1 MAKNYTK
8 EQEKEID
15 YLKSNYEML
24 EKTKDEAK
32 LRGTEESVKR
42 IELVQN
48 DTIEQLRLIDDNLAN
63 NLLKLSQKKNEEKES
78 ANDILSYADD
88 DIYSPINIEKI
99 SNAVSIKEDFEF
111 NNIDSDVQY
120 DIVELPSKGQ
130 CYKEKF
136 SRVPVSY
143 LTAYDENFITSPNL
157 YKDGLVIDYLLKHKI
172 MNKNINIEE
181 LCSGDV
187 DAITLFLRITSYGPE
202 YPIIVKDP
210 ETGEDIETVIDLSKL
225 KIKDFNLESDENG
238 LFEYVLPISKGVVKF
253 RFLTRKDKRILE
265 KLSSI
270 EEYGVKAMK
279 VNSML
284 NEISKMIQKDDILT
298 GKEKQA
304 YLENINKMEEWTSKL
319 RQKESKPFTKTITN
333 RMEMSI
339 VSINGNE
346 DRSYIS
352 KYVRN
357 MSARD
362 ALMLRRYIVE
372 NEPGVDFSIE
382 VERPLSL
389 GGGSINTFLE
399 WEDTVFL
406 NIT

>member
-1 MAKNYTK
+1 
-8 EQEKEID
+8 
-15 YLKSNYEML
+15 ML

-63 NLLKLSQKKNEEKES
+63 DLLKLSQKKNEEKES

>member
-63 NLLKLSQKKNEEKES
+63 DLLKLSQKKNEEKES

-99 SNAVSIKEDFEF
+99 SDAVSIKEDFEF

>member
-63 NLLKLSQKKNEEKES
+63 DLLKSSQKKNEEKES

-88 DIYSPINIEKI
+88 TYSPINIEKI
-99 SNAVSIKEDFEF
+99 SDEVSIKEDYEF

-120 DIVELPSKGQ
+120 DIVELPSKGR

-136 SRVPVSY
+136 SRVPVGY

-298 GKEKQA
+298 GKEKQT
-304 YLENINKMEEWTSKL
+304 YLENINKMGEWTSKL

-333 RMEMSI
+333 RMEMNI

-352 KYVRN
+352 KYIRN

-372 NEPGVDFSIE
+372 NEPGVDFAIE

>member
-48 DTIEQLRLIDDNLAN
+48 DTIEQLRLIDDKLAN
-63 NLLKLSQKKNEEKES
+63 DLLKLSQKKNEEKES